1 MPVFYIVK
9 MITFIFL
16 FTLYWSSFALNINQ
30 PKACVDC
37 RFYIKN
43 AKYAGTVDEDHFG
56 KCSLFP
62 VKNAYFSITNSEN
75 VEIQPDHLYCSTAR
89 SFKDKCGKN
98 GSFFKI
104 KKMKKFDNKFR

>member
-16 FTLYWSSFALNINQ
+16 FALYWCSSALNTNHQ
-30 PKACVDC
+30 KACVDC

-43 AKYAGTVDEDHFG
+43 AKYAGTVDEDIFG

-62 VKNAYFSITNSEN
+62 VKNTYFSITNSEN
-75 VEIQPDHLYCSTAR
+75 PEIQADHLHCSTAR
-89 SFKDKCGKN
+89 SFKGKCGQK
-98 GSFFKI
+98 GSFFRN
-104 KKMKKFDNKFR
+104 KKMKRFDNKVR

>member
-1 MPVFYIVK
+1 
-9 MITFIFL
+9 MIMFIFL
-16 FTLYWSSFALNINQ
+16 FALCWSSFALNVNQ

-43 AKYAGTVDEDHFG
+43 AKYAGTVDEDNFG

-62 VKNAYFSITNSEN
+62 VKNTYFSITNSEN
-75 VEIQPDHLYCSTAR
+75 VEVQPDNLYCSTAR
-89 SFKDKCGKN
+89 SFKDKCGQN

-104 KKMKKFDNKFR
+104 KKMKKFDNNF

>member
-1 MPVFYIVK
+1 

-16 FTLYWSSFALNINQ
+16 FALYYCSVALNTNQ

-43 AKYAGTVDEDHFG
+43 AKYTGTVDEDIFG

-62 VKNAYFSITNSEN
+62 VKNTYFSIADSEN
-75 VEIQPDHLYCSTAR
+75 IEIQPDHLYCSTAR
-89 SFKDKCGKN
+89 SFKKKCGQN
-98 GSFFKI
+98 GSLFKSR
-104 KKMKKFDNKFR
+104 KMKKFDNKIR